1 MRTSR
6 IIILFAV
13 LIIVTVA
20 VAFNSCSKKEEPPT
34 NTVPILSTTNA
45 SDVTNSSAQ
54 VGGVI
59 TGNGGVSVTERGA
72 CFGTSSNPTISDNTT
87 TSGSG
92 TGTFECILTG
102 LDHSTKYYYKAYAI
116 NSVGVGYG
124 DQKSLTTLNQP
135 WQCGETITD
144 PRDGQVYPTVQ
155 IGSQC
160 WFQKNMNYEI
170 GNSWCYH
177 NDPGNC
183 TTYGRLYD
191 WETALGVCP
200 SGWHLPSDEELKILE
215 GTVDTQYGVGDP
227 EWNDT
232 GWRGFDAGKHMKSTS
247 GWFSNENGD
256 NSSGFTALPGG
267 VRGRNGSFSGLTG
280 SASFWLSSEYSPIF
294 AWYRTLYYGTEFVH
308 RSYSGKSHGRSA
320 RCLQD

>member
-6 IIILFAV
+6 IISLFAV
-13 LIIVTVA
+13 LIFVTVA

-34 NTVPILSTTNA
+34 HTVPILSTTNA

-92 TGTFECILTG
+92 TGTFECSLTG

-124 DQKSLTTLNQP
+124 DQKSLTTLDPP

-170 GNSWCYH
+170 GDSYCYD
-177 NDPGNC
+177 NDPDNC
-183 TTYGRLYD
+183 TTYGRLYRWD
-191 WETALGVCP
+191 TFMNGDSSNNMVPSGAQGVCP
-200 SGWHLPSDEELKILE
+200 SGWHVPSDAEWTLLIDYL
-215 GTVDTQYGVGDP
+215 GGASVAGD
-227 EWNDT
+227 
-232 GWRGFDAGKHMKSTS
+232 KMKSIS
-247 GWFSNENGD
+247 SWFDNGNGT
-256 NSSGFTALPGG
+256 NSSGFTALPSGYRLPYG
-267 VRGRNGSFSGLTG
+267 VFYYLTKGTHFWSSTEYSSTNAWGRNLNFNNDKVG
-280 SASFWLSSEYSPIF
+280 
-294 AWYRTLYYGTEFVH
+294 
-308 RSYSGKSHGRSA
+308 RSYYTKAFSFSA